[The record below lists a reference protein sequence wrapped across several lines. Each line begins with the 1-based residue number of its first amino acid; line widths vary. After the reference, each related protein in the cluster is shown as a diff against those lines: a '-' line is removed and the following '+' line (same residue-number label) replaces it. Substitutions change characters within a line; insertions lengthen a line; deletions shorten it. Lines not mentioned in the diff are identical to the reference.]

1 MLVRVPDALLLILLL
16 VSVSGK
22 AWKMTLVLEE
32 ALGSYIWPGLTLAL
46 VGFWGSWKRNPLRL
60 GLKDTMGLAA
70 LLLWFSELVLV
81 KAGKGNFKRAR
92 LGDHGQSEP
101 NSI

>member
-1 MLVRVPDALLLILLL
+1 MRMLVRVPDALLLILLL

-46 VGFWGSWKRNPLRL
+46 V
-60 GLKDTMGLAA
+60 TI
-70 LLLWFSELVLV
+70 SEV
-81 KAGKGNFKRAR
+81 N
-92 LGDHGQSEP
+92 
-101 NSI
+101 